1 MNSFVYCCR
10 VSSDNKGV
18 ENKVMNTVNA
28 VRQHNFIS
36 RALMIKENG
45 ILGHFLLALKLFTLK
60 EQIVLLRATPFTM
73 ILMLPGLLYLRL
85 LKKKIII
92 DVPTPFINVI
102 QEVKG
107 SNASKVNKFI
117 KILVMFITL
126 PFSLY
131 PAHRVLQYSKEG
143 KWFSFGLKK
152 KILQVG
158 NGIDVKNIPMRRKKL
173 KVQNNT
179 IYFTGV
185 ATLAFWHGYD
195 RFITSIYEYKRKNN
209 KYNVIFNIVGDG
221 EEKAKLE
228 KLVNDL
234 SLNDNIIFHGFK
246 DGDDLT
252 KIFDNATHIGVCSLG
267 LFRKNMFYASELKA
281 REYAARGIPFILGC
295 EDFDFPNTL
304 NFVYQC
310 ENDDSIIDIDKII
323 QWYENLDKNFENF
336 SFIREYAIEN
346 VDFNSKAKN
355 EILSVL

>member
-10 VSSDNKGV
+10 ISSDNKGV

-36 RALMIKENG
+36 RALIIKEDG
-45 ILGHFLLALKLFTLK
+45 ILGHFSLALKLFTLK

-107 SNASKVNKFI
+107 SNASKINNFI
-117 KILVMFITL
+117 KILVMYITL

-143 KWFSFGLKK
+143 KWFSLGIKQ
-152 KILQVG
+152 KILEIG
-158 NGIDVKNIPMRRKKL
+158 NGIDVQDIPEREEKCIVKNH
-173 KVQNNT
+173 T
-179 IYFTGV
+179 IYITGV

-195 RFITSIYEYKRKNN
+195 RFILSMNEYKKKNT
-209 KYNVIFNIVGDG
+209 KYNIIFNIVGNSA
-221 EEKAKLE
+221 EKAKLE
-228 KLVNDL
+228 KLVREL
-234 SLNDNIIFHGFK
+234 SLDDNVVFHGFK
-246 DGDDLT
+246 NNNDLT
-252 KIFDNATHIGVCSLG
+252 EVFNATHIGLCSLA
-267 LFRKNMFYASELKA
+267 LFRINIEKASVLKA

-295 EDFDFPNTL
+295 EDFDFTNKL

-310 ENDDSIIDIDKII
+310 ENDDSIIDIDNII
-323 QWYENLDKNFENF
+323 QWYENLDKKFEDF
-336 SFIREYAIEN
+336 AFIRKYATEN
-346 VDFNSKAKN
+346 VDFNSKVKN
-355 EILSVL
+355 EILSVK